1 MIIVKKIKNTTTVRQ
16 HIVIHTIRT
25 ENISLKFLT
34 IPEND
39 HLYAHSYPSLT
50 DILLQLE

>member
-34 IPEND
+34 IPEMITFMHILI
-39 HLYAHSYPSLT
+39 HL
-50 DILLQLE
+50 